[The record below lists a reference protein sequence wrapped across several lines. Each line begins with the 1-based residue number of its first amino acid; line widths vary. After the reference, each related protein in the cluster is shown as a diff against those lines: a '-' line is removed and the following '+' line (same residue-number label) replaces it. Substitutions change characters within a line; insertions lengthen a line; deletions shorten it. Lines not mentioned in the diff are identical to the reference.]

1 MTNTEC
7 SSCGEVEDLG
17 YFQLL
22 DMRYGDGNVVTKK
35 VSTTVLQLYLVWTPG
50 QILEHVIEF

>member
-22 DMRYGDGNVVTKK
+22 NMRFRDGNAVTKK
-35 VSTTVLQLYLVWTPG
+35 VSTTVLQLYLV
-50 QILEHVIEF
+50 